1 MKDDT
6 CGNGGRPPT
15 KVATR
20 RRSQGGMLLTYSS
33 LRERLRIIISNK
45 EEQGHVV
52 AGLRDELG
60 IPESLLVH
68 FNLLHS
74 RRETPFLC

>member
-1 MKDDT
+1 
-6 CGNGGRPPT
+6 
-15 KVATR
+15 
-20 RRSQGGMLLTYSS
+20 MLLTYSS